1 MRAAEAMSELAD
13 SLLSEVSPHSQ
24 TSTVTLEDLE
34 LLLVEGLASSEPL
47 SLEENS
53 ERIESSPLVSS
64 TPPHEQDTSKHLEE
78 WVAKLQAEV
87 VSLRGH
93 KVHCKQ
99 ASLSLLRELLQVRG
113 RMQLQS
119 SELRQL
125 WQEMQRV
132 VQVPEKEMQVVSSPP
147 TDQASFPRGWGHCLL
162 DPEPAFRAP
171 TCICFGEIQ
180 GGWQVQ
186 PAQPHTLLLTVP
198 WGPEPEPD
206 ADPGQKAGGGP
217 RSLGPDQEEAG
228 AAGCRA
234 EGLRAGDQPQARQAD
249 WVVETGRTGPG
260 GSLQHSA
267 EEPRGNQPEG
277 GPRGGQDA
285 GSTDQAWRRDEPP
298 LSEEGGQAVQ
308 LPTEELPGSGAV
320 AMSPQRMKALEGTRL
335 ESERSLREELEDHW
349 QKLQELTEDR
359 VQALWGQREQEEEGC
374 LREQCRG
381 LDAAVVRLTKFVRQN
396 QMSLSHIL
404 LMEQKARVSK
414 VGLEESQA
422 GELASY
428 MQENLEAIQL
438 ASKLSRQ
445 ETQGAMELLQEKS
458 QVLER
463 SVANL
468 AQQLKDLGEHCLALS
483 WRLELQEQ
491 TLGLRLSEAK
501 TEWEGLERKSLEDL
515 ALWRKEVAAHLQEV
529 REKVDRL
536 PQQIEGVSDKCVL
549 HKSDADLKI
558 LAEGKAREFEVR
570 AMRQELATLL
580 SSVQLLKEN
589 NPGRK
594 IAEIQGNLA
603 TFQKQ
608 MIKLETS
615 IQANKTIQNL
625 KFNTETK
632 LRSEEIAALRES
644 MLHLWSEEGP
654 WPLTLG
660 SRRVFMSLVRQRFFI
675 KDVAPGEQ
683 VPMNCWGI
691 YQAMRWLQ
699 WKAILLKR
707 VAQQRPEAVS
717 ETGHRDTVPQP
728 TPV

>member
-1 MRAAEAMSELAD
+1 MSELAD
-13 SLLSEVSPHSQ
+13 SPLSGMSPRSQ

-47 SLEENS
+47 
-53 ERIESSPLVSS
+53 ERNEFSPFESSSL
-64 TPPHEQDTSKHLEE
+64 PPVQDTSKRLEE

-87 VSLRGH
+87 VSLRRH
-93 KVHCKQ
+93 KVHCEQ
-99 ASLSLLRELLQVRG
+99 ASLSLLRELLQVRE
-113 RMQLQS
+113 RTQLQS

-132 VQVPEKEMQVVSSPP
+132 AQVPEKEVQVFPGAQNQNQMQIVDKRLVEVREALAQIRRR
-147 TDQASFPRGWGHCLL
+147 QALQDAERKTSVQEANLRLAKLTGWL
-162 DPEPAFRAP
+162 R
-171 TCICFGEIQ
+171 
-180 GGWQVQ
+180 
-186 PAQPHTLLLTVP
+186 
-198 WGPEPEPD
+198 
-206 ADPGQKAGGGP
+206 
-217 RSLGPDQEEAG
+217 QEE
-228 AAGCRA
+228 
-234 EGLRAGDQPQARQAD
+234 QAREAACNTLQKSQEDTSQKVDHEVAKMQAQLTKLG
-249 WVVETGRTGPG
+249 EEM
-260 GSLQHSA
+260 SLRFLKREAKLCSFLQKSFLA
-267 EEPRGNQPEG
+267 LE
-277 GPRGGQDA
+277 
-285 GSTDQAWRRDEPP
+285 
-298 LSEEGGQAVQ
+298 
-308 LPTEELPGSGAV
+308 
-320 AMSPQRMKALEGTRL
+320 QRMKALEGTRL
-335 ESERSLREELEDHW
+335 EAERSLREELEGHW
-349 QKLQELTEDR
+349 QKLQKLTEER
-359 VQALWGQREQEEEGC
+359 VQALWGQHEVGPWFWQEKEGC

-404 LMEQKARVSK
+404 LTEQKARVSK

-428 MQENLEAIQL
+428 VQENLEAVQL
-438 ASKLSRQ
+438 ASKLARQ

-463 SVANL
+463 SVSKL

-483 WRLELQEQ
+483 WRLHLQEQ

-501 TEWEGLERKSLEDL
+501 TEWEGVERKSLEDL
-515 ALWRKEVAAHLQEV
+515 VQWQKEVEAHLQEV
-529 REKVDRL
+529 REKVDCL
-536 PQQIEGVSDKCVL
+536 PQQIEGVSDKCIL

-570 AMRQELATLL
+570 AMRQELATVL
-580 SSVQLLKEN
+580 SSVQLFKED
-589 NPGRK
+589 NPSRK
-594 IAEIQGNLA
+594 IAEIQGKLA
-603 TFQKQ
+603 TKQ
-608 MIKLETS
+608 MIKLENS

-683 VPMNCWGI
+683 IPMNCWGI
-691 YQAMRWLQ
+691 YQAVASVEGHHLESNGSAEAGSGVRVFLQ
-699 WKAILLKR
+699 GSCA
-707 VAQQRPEAVS
+707 P
-717 ETGHRDTVPQP
+717 
-728 TPV
+728 

>member
-1 MRAAEAMSELAD
+1 MIPSCPGSVSSFGYWSTGPRLKPEMRAAGEAMSELAD
-13 SLLSEVSPHSQ
+13 SPLSGMSPRSQ

-47 SLEENS
+47 SLEENL
-53 ERIESSPLVSS
+53 ERNEFSPFESSSL
-64 TPPHEQDTSKHLEE
+64 PPVQDTSKRLEE

-87 VSLRGH
+87 VSLRRH
-93 KVHCKQ
+93 KVHCEQ
-99 ASLSLLRELLQVRG
+99 ASLSLLRELLQVRE
-113 RMQLQS
+113 RTQLQS

-132 VQVPEKEMQVVSSPP
+132 AQVPEKEFPGAQNQNQMQIVDKRLVEVREALAQIRRR
-147 TDQASFPRGWGHCLL
+147 QALQDAERKTSVQEANLRLAKLTGWL
-162 DPEPAFRAP
+162 R
-171 TCICFGEIQ
+171 
-180 GGWQVQ
+180 
-186 PAQPHTLLLTVP
+186 
-198 WGPEPEPD
+198 
-206 ADPGQKAGGGP
+206 
-217 RSLGPDQEEAG
+217 QEE
-228 AAGCRA
+228 
-234 EGLRAGDQPQARQAD
+234 QAREAACNTLQKSQEDTSQKVDHEVAKMQAQLTKLG
-249 WVVETGRTGPG
+249 EEM
-260 GSLQHSA
+260 SLRFLKREAKLCSFLQKSFLA
-267 EEPRGNQPEG
+267 LE
-277 GPRGGQDA
+277 
-285 GSTDQAWRRDEPP
+285 
-298 LSEEGGQAVQ
+298 
-308 LPTEELPGSGAV
+308 
-320 AMSPQRMKALEGTRL
+320 QRMKALEGTRL
-335 ESERSLREELEDHW
+335 EAERSLREELEGHW
-349 QKLQELTEDR
+349 QKLQKLTEER
-359 VQALWGQREQEEEGC
+359 VQALWGQHEQEKEGC

-404 LMEQKARVSK
+404 LTEQKARVSK

-428 MQENLEAIQL
+428 VQENLEAVQL
-438 ASKLSRQ
+438 ASKLARQ
-445 ETQGAMELLQEKS
+445 ETQGAMELGPPDSLPMPLKLQEKS

-463 SVANL
+463 SVSKL

-483 WRLELQEQ
+483 WRLHLQEQ

-501 TEWEGLERKSLEDL
+501 TEWEGVERKSLEDL
-515 ALWRKEVAAHLQEV
+515 VQWQKEVEAHLQEV
-529 REKVDRL
+529 REKVDCL
-536 PQQIEGVSDKCVL
+536 PQQIEGVSDKCIL

-570 AMRQELATLL
+570 AMRQELATVL
-580 SSVQLLKEN
+580 SSVQLFKED
-589 NPGRK
+589 NPSRK
-594 IAEIQGNLA
+594 IAEIQGKLA

-608 MIKLETS
+608 MIKLENS

-683 VPMNCWGI
+683 IPMNCWGI
-691 YQAMRWLQ
+691 YQAVRWLQ
-699 WKAILLKR
+699 WKAIILNR
-707 VAQQRPEAVS
+707 MAQQRLEAVS
-717 ETGHRDTVPQP
+717 ESSYRAPVPQLASVCFP
-728 TPV
+728 QK

>member
-1 MRAAEAMSELAD
+1 MIPSCPGSVSSFGYWSTGPRLKPEMRAAGEAMSELAD
-13 SLLSEVSPHSQ
+13 SPLSGMSPRSQ

-47 SLEENS
+47 SLEENL
-53 ERIESSPLVSS
+53 ERNEFSPFESSSL
-64 TPPHEQDTSKHLEE
+64 PPVQDTSKRLEE

-87 VSLRGH
+87 VSLRRH
-93 KVHCKQ
+93 KVHCEQ
-99 ASLSLLRELLQVRG
+99 ASLSLLRELLQVRE
-113 RMQLQS
+113 RTQLQS

-132 VQVPEKEMQVVSSPP
+132 AQVPEKEVQVFPGAQNQNQMQIVDKRLVEVREALAQIRRR
-147 TDQASFPRGWGHCLL
+147 QALQDAERKTSVQEANLRLAKLTGWL
-162 DPEPAFRAP
+162 R
-171 TCICFGEIQ
+171 
-180 GGWQVQ
+180 
-186 PAQPHTLLLTVP
+186 
-198 WGPEPEPD
+198 
-206 ADPGQKAGGGP
+206 
-217 RSLGPDQEEAG
+217 QEE
-228 AAGCRA
+228 
-234 EGLRAGDQPQARQAD
+234 QAREAACN
-249 WVVETGRTGPG
+249 T
-260 GSLQHSA
+260 LQKSQEDTSQKVDH
-267 EEPRGNQPEG
+267 E
-277 GPRGGQDA
+277 
-285 GSTDQAWRRDEPP
+285 
-298 LSEEGGQAVQ
+298 
-308 LPTEELPGSGAV
+308 V
-320 AMSPQRMKALEGTRL
+320 AKMQRMKALEGTRL
-335 ESERSLREELEDHW
+335 EAERSLREELEGHW
-349 QKLQELTEDR
+349 QKLQKLTEER
-359 VQALWGQREQEEEGC
+359 VQALWGQHEQEKEGC

-404 LMEQKARVSK
+404 LTEQKARVSK

-428 MQENLEAIQL
+428 VQENLEAVQL
-438 ASKLSRQ
+438 ASKLARQ
-445 ETQGAMELLQEKS
+445 ETQGAMELGPPDSLPMPLKLQEKS

-463 SVANL
+463 SVSKL

-483 WRLELQEQ
+483 WRLHLQEQ

-501 TEWEGLERKSLEDL
+501 TEWEGVERKSLEDL
-515 ALWRKEVAAHLQEV
+515 VQWQKEVEAHLQEV
-529 REKVDRL
+529 REKVDCL
-536 PQQIEGVSDKCVL
+536 PQQIEGVSDKCIL

-570 AMRQELATLL
+570 AMRQELATVL
-580 SSVQLLKEN
+580 SSVQLFKED
-589 NPGRK
+589 NPSRK
-594 IAEIQGNLA
+594 IAEIQGKLA

-608 MIKLETS
+608 MIKLENS

-683 VPMNCWGI
+683 IPMNCWGI
-691 YQAMRWLQ
+691 YQAVRWLQ
-699 WKAILLKR
+699 WKAIILNR
-707 VAQQRPEAVS
+707 MAQQRLEAVS
-717 ETGHRDTVPQP
+717 ESSYRAPVPQLASVCFP
-728 TPV
+728 QK